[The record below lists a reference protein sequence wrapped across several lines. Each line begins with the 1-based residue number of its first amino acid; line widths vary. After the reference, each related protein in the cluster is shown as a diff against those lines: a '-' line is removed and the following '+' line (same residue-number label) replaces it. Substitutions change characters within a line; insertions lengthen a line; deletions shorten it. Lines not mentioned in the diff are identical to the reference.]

1 MKKLAII
8 VPVYNE
14 EDVIDKFYKI
24 LCEELCKIDK
34 KNYQPHLFFINNCS
48 NDQSLEKLVQIFKSS
63 NNCSILSLS
72 RNFGYQN
79 SLYFSLKEINVDLYT
94 FIDVD
99 CEDPPH
105 LISEFIDKSEDGYDI
120 VYGKRVDRHE
130 IFLMKSLRNIFYR
143 IAKYLADDD
152 IILYMAEFSLFTR
165 EVRDAVINE
174 NNSFPFI
181 RSNIA
186 RVGFKR
192 LGIPYKRDKRIAG
205 KTNYNFISM
214 FIFAIAGILTSSTLL
229 LRLPIYTF
237 PIILILSILNV
248 FIGFVSLSY
257 IFLIL
262 LLFIFFTLSIVS
274 LYIARIYKNQFNRPN
289 AYISNKNS
297 FIRNENFI
305 SSQNN

>member
-1 MKKLAII
+1 MKKFAII
-8 VPVYNE
+8 VPVFNE
-14 EDVIDKFYKI
+14 EEVIDKFYKV
-24 LCEELCKIDK
+24 LLQELVKLDK
-34 KNYQPHLFFINNCS
+34 EKYLPHIFFINNGS
-48 NDQSLEKLVQIFKSS
+48 NDKSLDKLVELYKTTE
-63 NNCSILSLS
+63 NCSILSLS

-79 SLYFSLKEINVDLYT
+79 SLYFALKKINADLYT

-105 LISEFIDKSEDGYDI
+105 LILDFIHKSESGYDV

-130 IFLMKSLRNIFYR
+130 IFFIKSLRNIFYR
-143 IAKYLADDD
+143 VAKYFADDE

-174 NNSFPFI
+174 INSFPFI

-192 LGIPYKRDKRIAG
+192 FGIPYKRDKRIAG
-205 KTNYNFISM
+205 KTNYNLISM

-229 LRLPIYTF
+229 LRIPIYCF
-237 PIILILSILNV
+237 PIILL
-248 FIGFVSLSY
+248 FIIMNIFTEFFLASD

-262 LLFIFFTLSIVS
+262 LLFIFFTLSIVA
-274 LYIARIYKNQFNRPN
+274 LYIARIYKNQFNRPS
-289 AYISNKNS
+289 AYLSYKNS
-297 FIRNENFI
+297 HIRNENFI
-305 SSQNN
+305 SKKD

>member
-14 EDVIDKFYKI
+14 EEVIDKFCKI
-24 LCEELCKIDK
+24 LFQELGKLDK
-34 KNYQPHLFFINNCS
+34 KKYQPHVFFINNNS
-48 NDQSLEKLVQIFKSS
+48 KDQSLSKLIKIYKTTD
-63 NNCSILSLS
+63 NCSVLSLS

-79 SLYFSLKEINVDLYT
+79 SLYYSLKKINADLYI

-105 LISEFIDKSEDGYDI
+105 LISDFIDKFEIGYDV

-130 IFLMKSLRNIFYR
+130 NFLIKMLRNVFYR
-143 IAKYLADDD
+143 VAKYFADDE

-174 NNSFPFI
+174 INSFPFI
-181 RSNIA
+181 RTSIA
-186 RVGFKR
+186 RVGFSKF
-192 LGIPYKRDKRIAG
+192 GIPYKRDKRIAG
-205 KTNYNFISM
+205 KTNYNLISM

-229 LRLPIYTF
+229 LRFPIYIF
-237 PIILILSILNV
+237 PIILILFILNI
-248 FIGFVSLSY
+248 FTELVSASSV
-257 IFLIL
+257 ILIL
-262 LLFIFFTLSIVS
+262 LLFIFFTLSVLA

-289 AYISNKNS
+289 AFLSNKNS
-297 FIRNENFI
+297 YIRNEFFVSKND
-305 SSQNN
+305 